1 MPMDAHELSQA
12 LQLLEQLHL
21 LLENETACLKA
32 GQMQDLQ
39 HIATQKMRCFAQVE
53 RMKSASPTLRN
64 TLRSDTGRALLEEIL
79 RKNQLNGQIIQ
90 ALMRFNQG
98 AWDIF
103 FAHTQPLYTDLG
115 TAQSAPASHLIGSA

>member
-1 MPMDAHELSQA
+1 MDAHELSQA

-39 HIATQKMRCFAQVE
+39 HIASQKMRCFAQVE
-53 RMKSASPTLRN
+53 QMKSASPALLRN
-64 TLRSDTGRALLEEIL
+64 TLRSVPGRALLEEIL

-98 AWDIF
+98 AWEIF
-103 FAHTQPLYTDLG
+103 FGNSQPLYTDLG
-115 TAQSAPASHLIGSA
+115 TARSAPASHLIGSA